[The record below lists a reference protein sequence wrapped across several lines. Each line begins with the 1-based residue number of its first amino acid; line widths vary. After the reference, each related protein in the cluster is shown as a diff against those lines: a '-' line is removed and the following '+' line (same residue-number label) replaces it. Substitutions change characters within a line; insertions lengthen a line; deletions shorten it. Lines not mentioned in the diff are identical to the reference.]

1 MEELGKDDAV
11 GPAGPDQLSPETN
24 KRKAWQAV
32 PELAISAPEVSIVPG
47 QVEEVAPRH
56 DRREKR
62 NEAEQNAGAYDRATP
77 AYSAFEIPRRDQLL
91 ECLLKMKPAAFERL
105 CQRILKESGFI
116 KVDVTG
122 RSGDGGVDG
131 IGVLP
136 LNLLSF
142 QGFPRGD
149 GGQG

>member
-1 MEELGKDDAV
+1 LEELGKDDAV
-11 GPAGPDQLSPETN
+11 GPAGPDQLRPETN
-24 KRKAWQAV
+24 KRKSWQAV
-32 PELAISAPEVSIVPG
+32 PEFAISVPEVSIVPG

-62 NEAEQNAGAYDRATP
+62 NEAEQNAGAYDRPTP
-77 AYSAFEIPRRDQLL
+77 AYSAFEIPWRDQLL